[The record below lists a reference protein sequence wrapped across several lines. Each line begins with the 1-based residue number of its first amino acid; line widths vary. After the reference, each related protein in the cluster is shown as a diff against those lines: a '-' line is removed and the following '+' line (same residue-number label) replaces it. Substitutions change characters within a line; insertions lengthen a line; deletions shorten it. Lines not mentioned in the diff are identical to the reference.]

1 MRLHRLSLRNF
12 KGIRHFVLE
21 PDGAN
26 VDVYGSNAA
35 GKTTLADAWTWL
47 LFGKDSHNS
56 AAFEI
61 KTLDAAGEA
70 KHGLEHTVEADLEND
85 GDRITLRKTY
95 KEKWSKPRGS
105 AKEVF
110 TGHETLHFVDDVPM
124 KKSDYDARVS
134 EIADEGTFRLLT
146 DPTYFNQVLHWNDR
160 RNILLEVCG
169 DVGDEDVIAK
179 HDHLADLPGI
189 LGKHSI
195 DEYRKIV
202 AARRKKANDELDRI
216 PVRIDEVERGKPAFD
231 GSADR
236 SELEASLEVLRAKR
250 GELQEQKAQ
259 ASATTAVAEKQA
271 ALREVKEERRQV
283 ERQVKAKA
291 EDTADQAQRDAR
303 SAAVLADVA
312 DAEVKDI
319 ERDRLAASAQ
329 IGRVEARV
337 EALRTEW
344 NRVNERTFEHAHDDT
359 CPACGQSLPADQ
371 VEAAHAKAVEEF
383 NARKAS
389 ELQRIQS
396 EGKDHRANVD
406 KLEAEEATLT
416 EQLGAAEEEAETLRE
431 KANGLR
437 KHAEVLAA
445 AIPDPTEDPE
455 YQKLTARI
463 DQLQS
468 EIDELKAG
476 TRNATTDLDERIADV
491 DSDIAETQE
500 QLAELDQVTK
510 ADARINELSDEE
522 RRLATE
528 IENLER
534 HLHLIDEF
542 TRAKVR
548 MLEAKINEHFQVVC
562 FKLFEEQVN
571 GGLTETCVTTV
582 DGVPYDSLNGG
593 ARVNAGLDIIR
604 TLQDHYDFH
613 PPTWVDNAESVVD
626 LLDTRGQMIRLVVSA
641 TDPTLRIETHQE
653 VAA

>member
-1 MRLHRLSLRNF
+1 MRLHRLSLRHF
-12 KGIRHFVLE
+12 KGIRSFDLE
-21 PDGAN
+21 PDGAST
-26 VDVYGSNAA
+26 DVFGSNAA
-35 GKTTLADAWTWL
+35 GKTTLADGFMWL
-47 LFGKDSHNS
+47 LFGKDSHNQ
-56 AAFEI
+56 ANFEI
-61 KTLDAAGEA
+61 KTLDETGEA
-70 KHGLEHTVEADLEND
+70 RHGLEHTVEADLSIGGE
-85 GDRITLRKTY
+85 RSTLRKTY

-110 TGHETLHFVDDVPM
+110 SGHTTDHFVDDVPVQ
-124 KKSDYDARVS
+124 KKEYDARVS
-134 EIADEGTFRLLT
+134 EIADEGTFRLLA
-146 DPTYFNQVLHWNDR
+146 DPTYFNQVLHWQDR
-160 RNILLEVCG
+160 RKILLEVCG
-169 DVGDEDVIAK
+169 DVGDADVIAQ
-179 HDHLADLPGI
+179 HEHLADLPAI

-195 DEYRKIV
+195 DEYRKI
-202 AARRKKANDELDRI
+202 ATARRKKVNEELDRI

-231 GSADR
+231 WSVDR
-236 SELEASLEVLRAKR
+236 SELGVRLGELRAR
-250 GELQEQKAQ
+250 YEDLAEQRAQ
-259 ASATTAVAEKQA
+259 ASLAGGMAEKA
-271 ALREVKEERRQV
+271 TELRKVEEERRQV

-291 EDTADQAQRDAR
+291 EDTADQAQREAR
-303 SAAVLADVA
+303 SAAVKADEQ
-312 DAEVKDI
+312 DAEAKGI

-329 IGRVEARV
+329 IGRVEARID
-337 EALRTEW
+337 ALRTEW

-383 NARKAS
+383 NARKAAD
-389 ELQRIQS
+389 LQRVQA
-396 EGKDHRANVD
+396 EGKDLRANVD

-510 ADARINELSDEE
+510 ADARITELSDEE
-522 RRLATE
+522 RRLAAE

-548 MLEAKINEHFQVVC
+548 ALEARINEHFELVR
-562 FKLFEEQVN
+562 FRLFDDLVN
-571 GGLTETCVTTV
+571 GGLTETCQTLV
-582 DGVPYDSLNGG
+582 DGVPYGSLNGG

-641 TDPTLRIETHQE
+641 TDPTLRIETRQE